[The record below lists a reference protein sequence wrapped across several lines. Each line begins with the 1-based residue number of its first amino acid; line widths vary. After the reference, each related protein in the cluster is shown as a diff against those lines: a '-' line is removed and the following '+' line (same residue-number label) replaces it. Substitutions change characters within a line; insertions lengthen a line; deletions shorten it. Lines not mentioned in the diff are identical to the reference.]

1 MTLTPTI
8 ALPLTLKASGAV
20 VEMGQSFDHR
30 FHHSF
35 ELYAIVVPRNDH
47 GGRPVHGEWVLSTET
62 SLHGWS
68 SMGKV
73 PSLQRPSSAPAPPRG
88 APGGSVR
95 PETPRAR
102 GRATGRPATASGARA
117 SRLEGRRLHRLWS
130 FRRGAERQWTL
141 TLTLSHP

>member
-73 PSLQRPSSAPAPPRG
+73 PSLQSPSSARAPPHG
-88 APGGSVR
+88 APGGSGQ

-102 GRATGRPATASGARA
+102 GPATGRPATTLGA
-117 SRLEGRRLHRLWS
+117 
-130 FRRGAERQWTL
+130 
-141 TLTLSHP
+141 